1 MLLETPVWL
10 LPILT
15 EVVWLR
21 TRAAAIWFTVFS
33 LARGQL
39 EEAFGTKLPYRRL
52 TSEIVSLAF
61 FGAGTLLQSRISIPE
76 TKHRQPQLVKTVLR
90 MVVTVISAHRSL
102 LPPIDVVRSAWRGS
116 GRQGGTVAVRV
127 QSLYFG
133 PR

>member
-1 MLLETPVWL
+1 VLLETPVWL
-10 LPILT
+10 LPVLT

-21 TRAAAIWFTVFS
+21 TRAAAIWFTVCS

-52 TSEIVSLAF
+52 TPKIVSLAF
-61 FGAGTLLQSRISIPE
+61 FGAGTLLSSRISIPE
-76 TKHRQPQLVKTVLR
+76 TKHRQPQLVKTVLP
-90 MVVTVISAHRSL
+90 MVVAVISVHRSL
-102 LPPIDVVRSAWRGS
+102 LRHIDVHSAWRGS
-116 GRQGGTVAVRV
+116 GRQGGTVVVRV